1 MLFDFASPASSSS
14 SSSSP
19 SSRASSPVHAASLVD
34 PATHAPALMQLI
46 DIKLDRHV
54 IDYVVDCVSETVDY
68 AMGRSAPPAPSP
80 LLSRAEVTP
89 ATLLVSLV
97 YIHRARPHLS
107 IALEEWALERVFL
120 GALIVASKYTNDST
134 LKNVHWALCTGVFG
148 KRDVGRI
155 EREFLDVLDWELG
168 VQGGGP
174 ARPPRGAR
182 RRPGARTQLL
192 APPHRRTHSRKTSVP
207 ELEPSSPQSS
217 LASMSPRTP
226 SSYPHSPAHHRP
238 AHSAT
243 YHQHAAYHRSAHRPQ
258 RSVDSVD
265 VPMDVDPV
273 SAPPKAGK
281 WNDLLRAFPL
291 PRHGTR
297 TRAWG
302 ADTGECVG
310 AYPGTTQLD
319 SPPPQPRPPACPASN
334 CEGPRTAAAAAPP
347 DDSLSGLYLVL
358 SSDIQNKTEAVVHG
372 PSSPTLPHSLPNS
385 ISIAIHSQSIR
396 HSAFYTKSSG
406 TYIYSLHYN
415 TPLRYHYAFDE

>member
-14 SSSSP
+14 SASSP

-54 IDYVVDCVSETVDY
+54 IGVFCLLPSPFVCLFACHKDYVVDCVSETVDY
-68 AMGRSAPPAPSP
+68 AMGRSAPRAQSP
-80 LLSRAEVTP
+80 YIPKFTAFTRTVLSRAEVTP

-168 VQGGGP
+168 VQEADLLAHHEGLV
-174 ARPPRGAR
+174 GAQER
-182 RRPGARTQLL
+182 AFIASRAPLLATRVKTPTKTQLL

-291 PRHGTR
+291 PRH
-297 TRAWG
+297 AHAHAHG
-302 ADTGECVG
+302 A
-310 AYPGTTQLD
+310 P
-319 SPPPQPRPPACPASN
+319 
-334 CEGPRTAAAAAPP
+334 
-347 DDSLSGLYLVL
+347 
-358 SSDIQNKTEAVVHG
+358 
-372 PSSPTLPHSLPNS
+372 
-385 ISIAIHSQSIR
+385 IR
-396 HSAFYTKSSG
+396 VNA
-406 TYIYSLHYN
+406 
-415 TPLRYHYAFDE
+415 